1 MLKTPGE
8 RHLICF
14 FNTRSYW
21 PTAYSP
27 VTNSLYVQY
36 IDNCL
41 DMTRAS
47 DTAREKRGGAIRPGA
62 NQDELN
68 GIAKINMETGEMLYF
83 GKGRAATNGAL
94 LATAGGLIFHG
105 DLNRRFRA
113 YDAATGQQLWQTIL
127 GGPISVST
135 LTYAVN
141 GKQYVAVMTGDT
153 LLAGGLFAY
162 APELK
167 RVQGHT
173 AMYVFA
179 LP

>member
-1 MLKTPGE
+1 GQFLWATPFPFDTPEFLISNIDVKTGKTYINWDLVLKQPGE

-68 GIAKINMETGEMLYF
+68 GIAKINMETVEMLYF
-83 GKGRAATNGAL
+83 GKGRAATN
-94 LATAGGLIFHG
+94 
-105 DLNRRFRA
+105 
-113 YDAATGQQLWQTIL
+113 
-127 GGPISVST
+127 
-135 LTYAVN
+135 
-141 GKQYVAVMTGDT
+141 VA
-153 LLAGGLFAY
+153 
-162 APELK
+162 
-167 RVQGHT
+167 
-173 AMYVFA
+173 
-179 LP
+179 